1 MEAVFFSETLVAFYK
16 FTRRNSPRV
25 FNFRLLSIQGDSG
38 GKVDIVGG
46 DFIGHYE
53 KKVLFESTDTKTL

>member
-1 MEAVFFSETLVAFYK
+1 MEAVFSQPLVAFYK
-16 FTRRNSPRV
+16 LTRRISPRD

-46 DFIGHYE
+46 DFIGHCE
-53 KKVLFESTDTKTL
+53 KQVLFKSTNTKAL